1 MAGQHATMYVQW
13 QIQWGGGEGGNRPP
27 QTKINIYFKH
37 NTNKTHNNTD
47 FYNQN
52 VCLQNSLKG
61 IIQKWWCWHRN
72 E

>member
-27 QTKINIYFKH
+27 QTTINRYFKH
-37 NTNKTHNNTD
+37 NTNKTHNDTD

-52 VCLQNSLKG
+52 VC
-61 IIQKWWCWHRN
+61 
-72 E
+72 